1 MQFIIKKYF
10 IPTVLAVVGLSS
22 KSTAQET
29 FVDSTIMNP
38 VKTEA
43 ITHIGYD
50 KQPSL
55 LVSSAISTVK
65 GSTLSKTF
73 ATNLTNTF
81 YGRIPGLTMIQ
92 GSGEAG
98 VDAPQLFGRGR
109 NTYNSGRNALVIVD
123 GFESTMDQ
131 LSPDEVESVSFL
143 KDASATAIYGSRGA
157 NGVFLVTTKRGENS
171 PLVVN
176 FGVQQGF
183 QSAYR
188 LPQFLESYDYARLF
202 NEGRVNEGKT
212 PFYTDQKLEEY
223 KTGSDPVFSPNVNW
237 YDQVVRKSAPMSNYN
252 LNFKGGS
259 NTVKYFVLLNAI
271 NSNGILIN
279 AGDQDDESINPRY
292 RRFNFRSNVDI
303 NVTKR
308 LSASLTLGG
317 TVEDKSNPFANTTGG
332 VFSQLAQVAP
342 NAFPVYNPDGSFG
355 GSAQFSN
362 PLGNLLKTGSY
373 TSNGRTLQST
383 LRLTEQLDFIT
394 QGLSLSGAVSFNN
407 FFRSYSTKS
416 KQYERF
422 ALSKDAVT
430 GETKYAKF
438 GQKTSLSGNESNS
451 DQWRNIA
458 FQSSLNYNRTFGKNA
473 FQAVAIYN
481 YDSYTESD
489 NSTTAVGS
497 LPFEHL
503 SVGGRMTYAFNQKYV
518 AEVSGSYMGSEIF
531 AKANRFGFF
540 PAASLGWIAS
550 NENFLKDNNL
560 ISFLKLRAS
569 YGIVGN
575 DQIGGSRFA
584 YEQRFPYGEQYFFG
598 NNNINVF
605 SISEGTAANPNL
617 TWEKEKKI
625 NIGAEMTFAKRL
637 NVAFDVF
644 NQNRYDILA
653 TSSNVIPDFTGIIL
667 PLINQGKVSN
677 KGIEASVRYS
687 NNPDKKFKYFV
698 EANAWYAKN
707 KIDFQA
713 EEGKLYAYQNTTG
726 NQIGQP
732 FGLEAI
738 GLFKDAADVASS
750 PKQTFAP
757 VFAGDIKYKDQNGDG
772 MIDQNDNVAI
782 GNTNTPT
789 LTFALNTGFEFKNF
803 DLSFLFQGVSGNTV
817 YLGGS
822 QFHAFQNNGQIAP
835 IALNRWT
842 PETAATADY
851 PRLTASNNL
860 NNYRFSSFW
869 QRDGSFIK
877 LRNIELG
884 YTLPKTWTNKVKFDN
899 ARIFVNGTNLFS
911 LDYLKGY
918 IDPETRSG
926 HPALRTVSFGA
937 KFQF

>member
-1 MQFIIKKYF
+1 MFIKKYF
-10 IPTVLAVVGLSS
+10 IPTFLAVVGLMP
-22 KSTAQET
+22 KSEAQET
-29 FVDSTIMNP
+29 YIDSTITNP
-38 VKTEA
+38 ITAEA
-43 ITHIGYD
+43 LTHIGYD
-50 KQPSL
+50 KQPSA
-55 LVSSAISTVK
+55 LVTSAISTVK
-65 GSTLSKTF
+65 GSELSKMFTS
-73 ATNLTNTF
+73 NLANTL
-81 YGRIPGLTMIQ
+81 YGKVSGLTMLQ

-98 VDAPQLFGRGR
+98 ADAPQLFGRGR
-109 NTYNSGRNALVIVD
+109 NTYAAGRNLLVIVD
-123 GFESTMDQ
+123 GFESTMEQ
-131 LSPDEVESVSFL
+131 LSPDEIESISFL
-143 KDASATAIYGSRGA
+143 KDAPATAIYGSRGA
-157 NGVFLVTTKRGENS
+157 NGVLLVTTKRGENS

-188 LPQFLESYDYARLF
+188 LPQFLEAYDHATLYNEALA
-202 NEGRVNEGKT
+202 NEGRPALYNAA
-212 PFYTDQKLEEY
+212 KLDEY
-223 KTGSDPVFSPNVNW
+223 KTGSNPFFSPNVNW
-237 YDQVVRKSAPMSNYN
+237 YDQTLRKNAPMSNYN

-259 NTVKYFVLLNAI
+259 SSVKYFVLLNAI

-279 AGDQDDESINPRY
+279 AGDQNAESINPRY

-342 NAFPVYNPDGSFG
+342 NAFPVYNQNGSFG
-355 GSAQFSN
+355 GSGLFSN
-362 PLGNLLKTGSY
+362 PLGNLLETGSY

-383 LRLTEQLDFIT
+383 LKLTEQLDFIAK
-394 QGLSLSGAVSFNN
+394 GLSVSGAISFNN

-422 ALSKDAVT
+422 AISKDSSGNVV
-430 GETKYAKF
+430 YNKF

-451 DQWRNIA
+451 DQWRNIV
-458 FQSSLNYNRTFGKNA
+458 FQGHLNYHRTFGKHDI
-473 FQAVAIYN
+473 QAMAMYN
-481 YDSYTESD
+481 YDSYTNSD

-503 SVGGRMTYAFNQKYV
+503 GVGSRVTYSLNQKYI
-518 AEVSGSYMGSEIF
+518 AEVSGSYMGSEAF
-531 AKANRFGFF
+531 AKANRFGLF
-540 PAASLGWIAS
+540 PAVSLGWIAS
-550 NENFLKDNNL
+550 NESFLKNSNL
-560 ISFLKLRAS
+560 ISFLKIRGS

-575 DQIGGSRFA
+575 DVIGGSRFA
-584 YEQRFPYGEQYFFG
+584 FEQRFPYGEQYFFG
-598 NNNINVF
+598 NNNIAVF

-625 NIGAEMTFAKRL
+625 NVGAEMTFAKRL

-644 NQNRYDILA
+644 SQNRYDILA

-677 KGIEASVRYS
+677 KGFEANIRYS
-687 NNPDKKFKYFV
+687 NNPDKKLKYFV

-713 EEGKLYAYQNTTG
+713 EEGKLYDYQYTTG
-726 NQIGQP
+726 HQIGQP
-732 FGLEAI
+732 FGLQAL
-738 GLFKDAADVASS
+738 GLFKDAADIAAS

-757 VFAGDIKYKDQNGDG
+757 VFPGDIKYKDQNGDG
-772 MIDQNDNVAI
+772 QIDQNDNVAI
-782 GNTNTPT
+782 GNTSTPT
-789 LTFALNTGFEFKNF
+789 MTFALNTGFEYKNF
-803 DLSFLFQGVSGNTV
+803 DLSFLFQGITGNTV
-817 YLGGS
+817 YFGGS
-822 QFHAFQNNGQIAP
+822 QFHAFQNNGKIAP
-835 IALNRWT
+835 IALDRWT
-842 PETAATADY
+842 PETAATATY

-860 NNYRFSSFW
+860 NNYRFSDFW
-869 QRDGSFIK
+869 QRNGSFLK

-884 YTLPKTWTNKVKFDN
+884 YTLPKSWTNKVKFTT

-911 LDYLKGY
+911 LDYMKGY

-926 HPALRTVSFGA
+926 HPALRTVSGGA